1 MCHLGKGFMVGVFVG
16 LLIMVGSLVLYSA
29 LGICVELVEFVDDF
43 GSDEPP
49 CVGVV

>member
-16 LLIMVGSLVLYSA
+16 LLLMVDGLVLDFT
-29 LGICVELVEFVDDF
+29 LGVCVELVEFVDDLR
-43 GSDEPP
+43 SDGPP